1 MELAINGL
9 KYFNLKNTI
18 PLISVVLP
26 VYNVAPYI
34 KEAIDSV
41 INQTIQDFEII
52 IIDDCSTDKTLSVIK
67 SINDSR
73 IRIIEKP
80 TNKGLIDSLNIGFKE
95 AKGAFI
101 ARMDG
106 DDKNAPSRFEK
117 QLRYL
122 QDNPAI
128 KACGCWLQCFG
139 ASSKIIKHKEYHEQI
154 QAQLL
159 LGNSMSLG
167 TTMLNRSAY
176 QNYSFNKSKIH
187 VEDYDFWVKSAWEC
201 KMYNIQEVLY
211 YYRTHEA
218 QVSSLYNDVQK
229 NQDIAIKLNL
239 YHKINYDK
247 KEFPDSFLKKL
258 LFSNK
263 NISVVES
270 KQFFKWLH
278 QITQINKT
286 QKVFANKALINVVAI
301 IKRKFV
307 FELFLTNARVGIDY
321 NKRKQILKTLPFSE
335 KIFVLNKKMKQYFK
349 IFFNKTSKI

>member
-1 MELAINGL
+1 MN
-9 KYFNLKNTI
+9 KSY
-18 PLISVVLP
+18 LISVVLP
-26 VYNVAPYI
+26 VYNVEKYVR
-34 KEAIDSV
+34 ETIDT
-41 INQTIQDFEII
+41 ILNQTIQDFEII
-52 IIDDCSTDKTLSVIK
+52 VIDDCSTDNTLPIIK
-67 SINDSR
+67 SIKDDR
-73 IRIIEKP
+73 IRIIEKL

-95 AKGAFI
+95 AKGTFI

-106 DDKNAPSRFEK
+106 DDKNAPNRFEK
-117 QLRYL
+117 QLKIL
-122 QDNPAI
+122 QENPDI

-139 ASSKIIKHKEYHEQI
+139 ASSKIIKHKEYHEEI

-167 TTMLNRSAY
+167 ATMLNRAAY
-176 QNYSFNKSKIH
+176 QNYSFSESKIH
-187 VEDYDFWVKSAWEC
+187 AEDYDFWTKSAWDS

-211 YYRTHEA
+211 RYRVHEN
-218 QVSSLYNDVQK
+218 QVSSLYKDVQK
-229 NQDIAIKLNL
+229 AQDIDIKLNL
-239 YHKINYDK
+239 YHKIDYDK

-286 QKVFANKALINVVAI
+286 QKVFGNKALIDVVAI

-307 FELFLTNARVGIDY
+307 FELFFTNARVGIDY

-349 IFFNKTSKI
+349 IFFNKTSKV